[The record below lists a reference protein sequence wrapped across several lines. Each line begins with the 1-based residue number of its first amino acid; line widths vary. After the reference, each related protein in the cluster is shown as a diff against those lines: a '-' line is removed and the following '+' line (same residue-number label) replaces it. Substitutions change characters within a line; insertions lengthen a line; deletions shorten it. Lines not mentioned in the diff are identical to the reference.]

1 MQKVNHVI
9 CQVLLFIYHLFPLLP
24 SLFRRQKQKCVL
36 PLLPPKGWE
45 FLCIAEDPSEVY
57 YTNIPQPGA
66 HCVLKY
72 KSLNMA
78 MWVEDEES
86 CSPAHLKD
94 SWLWMAA

>member
-1 MQKVNHVI
+1 MCFTIITPN
-9 CQVLLFIYHLFPLLP
+9 
-24 SLFRRQKQKCVL
+24 
-36 PLLPPKGWE
+36 GWE

-78 MWVEDEES
+78 MWVKKAVVQPISKTAGCVDDCLKYGFYFYMDERQ
-86 CSPAHLKD
+86 A
-94 SWLWMAA
+94 SWRFFDCLN